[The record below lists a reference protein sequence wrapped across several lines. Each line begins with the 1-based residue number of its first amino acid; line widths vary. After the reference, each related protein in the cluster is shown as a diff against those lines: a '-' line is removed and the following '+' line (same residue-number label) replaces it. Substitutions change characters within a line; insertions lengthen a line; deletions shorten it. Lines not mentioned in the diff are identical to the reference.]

1 MVVSSHVNSQIPIC
15 VPRLQF
21 DLSVNV
27 GLASWLQCYS
37 GTVGKL
43 RFDF

>member
-21 DLSVNV
+21 DLSVHV
-27 GLASWLQCYS
+27 GLAAWLQCYS
-37 GTVGKL
+37 GTVGKS